1 MNNNKAS
8 LATLVEDL
16 EIQCENLAEEN
27 ASFANYLEYHG
38 YSQCEVDNI
47 AQGWHGSVSDRLEDA
62 EELKAEVKDLKFR
75 LNTIANYTVMEN

>member
-38 YSQCEVDNI
+38 YSQSEIDNI
-47 AQGWHGSVSDRLEDA
+47 AGGWYTYRTTDLDKDKRIKELERKLMTIMNVANDA
-62 EELKAEVKDLKFR
+62 NEED
-75 LNTIANYTVMEN
+75 

>member
-27 ASFANYLEYHG
+27 ASFANYLETTDTHNVRQIILHKVG
-38 YSQCEVDNI
+38 
-47 AQGWHGSVSDRLEDA
+47 
-62 EELKAEVKDLKFR
+62 
-75 LNTIANYTVMEN
+75 TVQ